1 MIIFSKR
8 RDICSILFI
17 FSEQKVTILCNSNEK
32 IYKPRFCYIIMLSET
47 EIKEILVRQ
56 KETILNKKYGIER
69 AVLKEIEFK
78 IKLPHII
85 VLTGLRRSGKST
97 LLRQLIKKYYKDEDF
112 YYINFEDERLFNF
125 PANEFNRLYEAL
137 INLYGKKKTFFLDEI
152 QNVTNF
158 ETFVRRLYEEGFKFF
173 ITGSSATLLSRE
185 LGTKLTGRHVDIIVR
200 PFSFSEFL
208 ELEEVKTSRFILGKS
223 NLDGAQKP
231 RVIKKVL
238 DINKESIHKTET
250 KAEIKKCFEEYLIKG
265 GMPEY
270 LIYNDPEL
278 LTRVYEDTI
287 IKDIAVRYKVDNV
300 VILRQLY
307 SYLVNN
313 FANKF
318 SYNSI
323 RKVTSIKSVNTIKKF
338 ISYLEDT
345 YFAKTINKFD
355 YSYKKQIINDKK
367 FYVLDNG
374 FIGVLSKKL
383 TNDSGWLLENLVFN
397 CLNNFHEVF
406 YYSDKKECDFLIV
419 RNKEVKQAIQVCYEL
434 NEENR
439 KREIE
444 GLTEAMK
451 KFKLEEGLLLTNNR
465 EEKLKLNGEKIVI
478 KPVWKWLLEEK
489 QQ

>member
-1 MIIFSKR
+1 
-8 RDICSILFI
+8 
-17 FSEQKVTILCNSNEK
+17 
-32 IYKPRFCYIIMLSET
+32 MLSEA

-56 KETILNKKYGIER
+56 RETILNKKYGIER
-69 AVLKEIEFK
+69 TVLREVESK
-78 IKLPHII
+78 IKLPHVV

-97 LLRQLIKKYYKDEDF
+97 LLRQLIKKHYKDEDF

-125 PANEFNRLYEAL
+125 PANEFNRLFEAL
-137 INLYGKKKTFFLDEI
+137 ISLYGKKVTFFLDEI
-152 QNVTNF
+152 QNVINF

-173 ITGSSATLLSRE
+173 ITGSNASLLSKE

-200 PFSFSEFL
+200 PFSFLEFL
-208 ELEEVKTSRFILGKS
+208 ELKGVK
-223 NLDGAQKP
+223 
-231 RVIKKVL
+231 
-238 DINKESIHKTET
+238 INKESIYKTET
-250 KAEIKKCFEEYLIKG
+250 KVKIKKYFEEYLIRG

-287 IKDIAVRYKVDNV
+287 IKDIAVRYRVDNV
-300 VILRQLY
+300 VVLRQLY
-307 SYLVNN
+307 SYLINN

-323 RKVTSIKSVNTIKKF
+323 KKFTSIKSVNTIKKF
-338 ISYLEDT
+338 VSYLEET

-374 FIGVLSKKL
+374 FIGILSKKL
-383 TNDSGWLLENLVFN
+383 TNDGGWLLENLVFN

-419 RNKEVKQAIQVCYEL
+419 KNKEVKQAIQVCYEL
-434 NEENR
+434 NEKNR
-439 KREIE
+439 EREIE
-444 GLTEAMK
+444 GLIEAIE
-451 KFKLEEGLLLTNNR
+451 KFKFKEGLLLTNNQ
-465 EEKLKLNGEKIVI
+465 EEELKLGGKKIVI
-478 KPVWKWLLEEK
+478 KPVWKWLLENRDK
-489 QQ
+489 TKKL